1 MIQSIYGLFFYAQT
15 LALQEYSEYSSFE
28 LKECVLILHDLYMS
42 KRGTEYKVI
51 RKKYGTQEV
60 IFFFNDIPKTFFFIF
75 YL

>member
-60 IFFFNDIPKTFFFIF
+60 IFFLMTFLGLFFFFI
-75 YL
+75 L